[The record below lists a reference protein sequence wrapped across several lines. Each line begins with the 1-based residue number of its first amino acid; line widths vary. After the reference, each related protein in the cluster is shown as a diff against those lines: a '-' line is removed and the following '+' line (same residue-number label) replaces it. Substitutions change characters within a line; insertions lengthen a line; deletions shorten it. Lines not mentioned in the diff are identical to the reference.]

1 VEYGFEV
8 SCREW
13 NGEGAGTEN
22 GTGSNT

>member
-1 VEYGFEV
+1 VQYGLEV